1 MSKKINFK
9 HSDESLKKTL
19 KTIHAYDLA
28 VLFERFD
35 EEESIRVIQLI
46 DTAKLADVFVS
57 IETEDQLEFF
67 ELLTEQKKKLLLRNL
82 ESDDLKEFIQ
92 EQDDEQVREEIIGL
106 LSAVKRKTIRLLLTY
121 DEDLAASIMSTDFL
135 TISRDMTIKEAT
147 LHITTTSREQDYIDT
162 IFVEN
167 SNREIVG
174 SIDLKQLIMTRS
186 GKRIFEIMNEDI
198 QSVYEYESIEKAI
211 ETVKDYDRNSIP
223 VLNSKNQILGIV
235 TADDV
240 FDEIVENTEDDYQ
253 KMALISDHDS
263 SLNFIRR
270 SSQRLPWLMIAVVL
284 NLIIATFLSFFE
296 ATLVQV
302 TALILFQPTIL
313 GMAGNIGTQS
323 LAVTILGLHLEEI
336 DSKKKARKHIF
347 KEMTVS
353 FINSLFLAAAAF
365 AFVTL
370 FLTLVPTGQQGAIPI
385 ALVVFIAVFSS
396 MFIAGSMG
404 VMVPLIF
411 NHYHINPAAASG
423 PIMTTIND
431 LVTLIIYFGVATLA
445 FL

>member
-1 MSKKINFK
+1 MNKKINFK
-9 HSDESLKKTL
+9 HSDESLKRTFKTF
-19 KTIHAYDLA
+19 HAYDLA
-28 VLFERFD
+28 VLFEDLNHEERF
-35 EEESIRVIQLI
+35 RLIQLI
-46 DTAKLADVFVS
+46 DTAMLVDIFISFESV
-57 IETEDQLEFF
+57 DQLEFF
-67 ELLTEQKKKLLLRNL
+67 DLLNVQKQKLLLRNL
-82 ESDDLKEFIQ
+82 ESDDLKEFI
-92 EQDDEQVREEIIGL
+92 EEIDSEEHKEEIINL

-121 DEDLAASIMSTDFL
+121 NENLAASIMSIDFM
-135 TISRDMTIKEAT
+135 TVSRDMTIKEAT
-147 LHITTTSREQDYIDT
+147 THVVTTSREQDYIDT

-167 SNREIVG
+167 LNKEIVG
-174 SIDLKQLIMTRS
+174 SIDLKQLIMTRG
-186 GKRIFEIMNEDI
+186 GKRIFEVMNEDV
-198 QSVYEYESIEKAI
+198 QFVYEYESIEKAI
-211 ETVKDYDRNSIP
+211 QSVKDYDRNSIP
-223 VLNSKNQILGIV
+223 VLNRKKQILGIV
-235 TADDV
+235 TADDI
-240 FDEIVENTEDDYQ
+240 FDEIVENTEDDYEM
-253 KMALISDHDS
+253 MALIHDHDS
-263 SLNFIRR
+263 SLSAVRR

-284 NLIIATFLSFFE
+284 NLIIATFLTFFE

-336 DSKKKARKHIF
+336 DSKKKTRKHIF
-347 KEMTVS
+347 KEMNVG
-353 FINSLFLAAAAF
+353 FINSLFLATAAF

-370 FLTLVPTGQQGAIPI
+370 FLTLVPTGQQDAMSI
-385 ALVVFIAVFSS
+385 ASVVFISVFSS

-431 LVTLIIYFGVATLA
+431 LVTLIIYFGVATLV